1 MEKRQRFWWWL
12 ATAVLFLLGLFLVW
26 RVNHRGWLLV
36 ALGTVYLGALYAT
49 GRGSAVSN
57 SRLARWALLG
67 ISLLVLV
74 LVVILGVILPT

>member
-36 ALGTVYLGALYAT
+36 ALGTVYLGALYA
-49 GRGSAVSN
+49 
-57 SRLARWALLG
+57 
-67 ISLLVLV
+67 
-74 LVVILGVILPT
+74 ILDDRDRPYYEHRMAA